1 MFIQNYI
8 IFNVIPSN
16 PSWHEQNISVL
27 SIITQVPPFLQMLK
41 FAGQFLI
48 GIVVV
53 VVMVV
58 VVVVD

>member
-1 MFIQNYI
+1 MLDHIYI
-8 IFNVIPSN
+8 IFIPSN
-16 PSWHEQNISVL
+16 PSWHEQNISAL
-27 SIITQVPPFLQMLK
+27 SIITQEPPFWQMLK